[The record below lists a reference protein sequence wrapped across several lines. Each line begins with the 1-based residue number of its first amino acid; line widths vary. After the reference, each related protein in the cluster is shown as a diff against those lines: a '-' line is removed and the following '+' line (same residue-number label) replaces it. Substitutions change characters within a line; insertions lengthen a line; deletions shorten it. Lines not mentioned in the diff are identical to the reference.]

1 MYLHVFMGLDVKIFF
16 LMNLLMQVADLIY
29 SLHSDSKEMTQ
40 KHFFPLSG
48 ITVTEVA
55 SGLKNIHVILRKMKQ
70 DNI

>member
-1 MYLHVFMGLDVKIFF
+1 
-16 LMNLLMQVADLIY
+16 MNLLMQVADLIY

>member
-1 MYLHVFMGLDVKIFF
+1 MGLDIKIF
-16 LMNLLMQVADLIY
+16 LKWISWWQVADRIY

-40 KHFFPLSG
+40 KHFFFPLSG

-55 SGLKNIHVILRKMKQ
+55 GGLKNTHITLRKMKQ